1 MPIQEKVYGEIE
13 SHKLPIRGVQMSEN
27 DGILAT
33 YSFDSVKVWKIDFMA
48 QQEQLKL
55 SCSHSFDQQNVLSLV
70 ILPGNKYVV
79 MGTKEGSILLYDL
92 QSNDL
97 IQEITDLAHTR
108 EVWELA
114 MHTNP

>member
-1 MPIQEKVYGEIE
+1 
-13 SHKLPIRGVQMSEN
+13 
-27 DGILAT
+27 
-33 YSFDSVKVWKIDFMA
+33 
-48 QQEQLKL
+48 
-55 SCSHSFDQQNVLSLV
+55 
-70 ILPGNKYVV
+70 

-92 QSNDL
+92 QSNEL